1 MCFFML
7 INWCVFDIKLL
18 RIVFGSSNYLLYYQ
32 SWLGTKKLFLK
43 LPILK
48 KKHLPSVPKM

>member
-1 MCFFML
+1 ML